1 MAEVRITTAPE
12 WMLSSAAAM
21 DENRTIAVFEVAY
34 SWAHVYIVSM
44 FLGFLII
51 CITCGNALVVLAV
64 LTERHLRVV
73 SNYLILS
80 LAMADLLVAV
90 VVMPLSL
97 VHEVSK
103 VWWLG
108 LPLCDLWIC
117 ADVLLCTVSTLHL
130 CAIAIERCLA
140 VSSLAYLRHRSATF
154 VLIMVGI
161 CWILATMV
169 SLPARFHA
177 KRQLEIPNVVYEGV
191 CEINMEEGY
200 TIYSNL
206 LAFDLPM
213 VFIVLM
219 YARIYFTAR
228 RHIRKKHFIK
238 YQTTSITKKGNSCQ
252 SAASVEG
259 SEGHRYHCYCCGYV
273 METKFHKGR
282 TMFKVDTTRCS
293 EIQCSSS
300 SDKVTVTTEPPK
312 TIVAA
317 AVTAMRMAAT
327 MIGTTKEPELG
338 NYDFEISDSE
348 ETFNVNPFNPL
359 KNSNFDDESQIHE
372 SFQMNCQP
380 LTYDVLRSL
389 QKQKELTSNREVVAP
404 SSGKGMV
411 RELSI
416 YTNRSSILYADE
428 NSKPNSLSSS
438 LYSSMIHASDSREIE
453 NRNTTEEHQL
463 RNFVPLYIY
472 NKKRRQRRW
481 LAQGRIFNKKASEVM
496 KNLSVSEPDSG
507 IRPEEERYVRER
519 LEQKRE
525 RRTVRTLA
533 IITGC
538 FVLCWLP
545 FNINALLSPF
555 FGRIH
560 PIGTSVLLWLGY
572 LNSLLNPIIYT
583 IFSRDFRSAFRRI
596 ICQGPRLR
604 CFH

>member
-1 MAEVRITTAPE
+1 MAEVGTTTVPE
-12 WMLSSAAAM
+12 WMFSPAPAV
-21 DENRTIAVFEVAY
+21 DDNRTLAVFEVAY
-34 SWAHVYIVSM
+34 SWAHVYIVSI
-44 FLGFLII
+44 FLGFLIV
-51 CITCGNALVVLAV
+51 CIVCGNALVVLAV
-64 LTERHLRVV
+64 LTERHLRIV

-108 LPLCDLWIC
+108 LSLCDLWIC

-140 VSSLAYLRHRSATF
+140 VSSLAYLRRRSATF

-177 KRQLEIPNVVYEGV
+177 KRQLEIPNVVYEGI

-238 YQTTSITKKGNSCQ
+238 YQTNSTTKKGSSYN
-252 SAASVEG
+252 SAASVE
-259 SEGHRYHCYCCGYV
+259 SPEGRPYHCYCCGYV

-282 TMFKVDTTRCS
+282 TIFKVDSTRCS
-293 EIQCSSS
+293 EFQCSSS
-300 SDKVTVTTEPPK
+300 SDKITVATEPPK

-327 MIGTTKEPELG
+327 MISTTKEPEWG
-338 NYDFEISDSE
+338 NYKCESSDSE
-348 ETFNVNPFNPL
+348 EAFNVNSFNSL
-359 KNSNFDDESQIHE
+359 KNPNYDDEPQIYE
-372 SFQMNCQP
+372 SMQMNCQP
-380 LTYDVLRSL
+380 LTYDILRSL
-389 QKQKELTSNREVVAP
+389 QKQKELGSNREVIAP
-404 SSGKGMV
+404 SLGKGLV

-416 YTNRSSILYADE
+416 YTNRSSIQYADE

-438 LYSSMIHASDSREIE
+438 MYSSMIHASDSREIE
-453 NRNTTEEHQL
+453 NGNPSEEHQL
-463 RNFVPLYIY
+463 RNFVPLCIY
-472 NKKRRQRRW
+472 YKKRRQQRW
-481 LAQGRIFNKKASEVM
+481 LAQGKIFNKKASEVM
-496 KNLSVSEPDSG
+496 KNLSVSEPVASV
-507 IRPEEERYVRER
+507 RPEEERYMRER
-519 LEQKRE
+519 PEQKRE

-545 FNINALLSPF
+545 FNIHALLSPF

-560 PIGTSVLLWLGY
+560 PIGVSVLLWLGY

-583 IFSRDFRSAFRRI
+583 IFSKDFRSAFRRI
-596 ICQGPRLR
+596 ICQGPRLK
-604 CFH
+604 CFR

>member
-1 MAEVRITTAPE
+1 MAEVEATTSLE
-12 WMLSSAAAM
+12 WMMSPVAAV
-21 DENRTIAVFEVAY
+21 DENRTIAVFEVAH
-34 SWAHVYIVSM
+34 SWAHVYIVSI

-51 CITCGNALVVLAV
+51 CIICGNALVVLAV

-108 LPLCDLWIC
+108 LSLCDLWIC

-154 VLIMVGI
+154 VLIMVSI

-177 KRQLEIPNVVYEGV
+177 RRQLEIPNVVYEGI
-191 CEINMEEGY
+191 CEINMGEGY

-228 RHIRKKHFIK
+228 RHIRKKHFVK
-238 YQTTSITKKGNSCQ
+238 YQTNSTTIKGNSYQ
-252 SAASVEG
+252 SATSAENLES
-259 SEGHRYHCYCCGYV
+259 HRYCCYCCGYV
-273 METKFHKGR
+273 METRFHKGR
-282 TMFKVDTTRCS
+282 TMFNVDSTQCS
-293 EIQCSSS
+293 GFQCSSS
-300 SDKVTVTTEPPK
+300 SDKRMVATDPPETV
-312 TIVAA
+312 VAA
-317 AVTAMRMAAT
+317 AVTAMRIAAT
-327 MIGTTKEPELG
+327 MISTTKEPEWG
-338 NYDFEISDSE
+338 TYESESSDSE
-348 ETFNVNPFNPL
+348 GTFNLISFNSL
-359 KNSNFDDESQIHE
+359 KNPNYDNESQFYA
-372 SFQMNCQP
+372 SRQMNCQP
-380 LTYDVLRSL
+380 LTYDTLRSL
-389 QKQKELTSNREVVAP
+389 RKQKELGSNREVIASP
-404 SSGKGMV
+404 SGKELV
-411 RELSI
+411 RELSS
-416 YTNRSSILYADE
+416 YTNCSSILYADE

-438 LYSSMIHASDSREIE
+438 VYSSMIHTSDSREVE
-453 NRNTTEEHQL
+453 NGNTTEEPQL
-463 RNFVPLYIY
+463 RNFVPLCIY
-472 NKKRRQRRW
+472 YKKQRQQRW

-496 KNLSVSEPDSG
+496 KNLSVNESDSG
-507 IRPEEERYVRER
+507 IKPEEERYLRER
-519 LEQKRE
+519 LEQRRE
-525 RRTVRTLA
+525 RKTVRTLA

-545 FNINALLSPF
+545 FNIHALLSPF

-560 PIGTSVLLWLGY
+560 PIGVSVLLWLGY

-583 IFSRDFRSAFRRI
+583 IFSKDFRSAFRRI
-596 ICQGPRLR
+596 ICQGPRLK